1 MEHYKGVKMN
11 KKILWAVAFIVLT
24 FGIMSALIDIAVNN
38 GSPAKGYKI
47 KIKETIYETE
57 SYIMDGE
64 YIVFTDEFGREVEVH
79 KNFVS
84 VEEVR

>member
-1 MEHYKGVKMN
+1 MN
-11 KKILWAVAFIVLT
+11 KRIIFQLFSLALFLAVAVL
-24 FGIMSALIDIAVNN
+24 AVNLAMKN
-38 GSPAKGYKI
+38 ATPAKGFKI
-47 KIKETIYETE
+47 KIKEVVYETD